1 MGLSL
6 TGNIINFIVK
16 IIENIINFT
25 DFFSVIIVIL
35 AAVSFY
41 ICHNKVSKNIKSLR
55 YFIIH
60 RDEVSG
66 RDLTNLRQVKEKNLF
81 NGNSYIE
88 NIWSRYI
95 NYARNNTVQSMVPDI
110 SSFFNRYNV
119 IDEPGRRQ
127 IAQIVPGILTALGIL
142 GTFIGLQDGIS
153 KLTLD
158 NPELIEESIKNLTDG
173 MSLAFI
179 SSIVGI
185 VMSMIWSYLDRSK
198 YKTYVQYLD
207 KFYLAFNEKFRVFTS
222 EYYLNEIFELQRES
236 TEAIKHV
243 ATDISLNLIELV
255 DSSLIPGIESSMTQ
269 VINESIVPNIN
280 HINHAFENFA
290 NSSTDN
296 QIATLN
302 TMINNFNK
310 QLNETVSIS
319 FNELENTIKEFTEWH
334 KETKV
339 SLESLIEKIKESSLN
354 YSELNSNS
362 EAIILKF
369 NQLFDQISKINQEL
383 GSKMDTIKDTT
394 IALQE
399 ISTSNA
405 KTTAE
410 VNRIQKKS
418 IKSYAKVG
426 NSVQLLKEDL
436 ERTWHNLES
445 ITIALNESTSNFS
458 NNLKDGLETTFN
470 IFDDNL
476 SEISSRLS
484 STILEIQDTVEELPS
499 VMTIMYNELQ
509 SHTLQ
514 LSEALEEVNNLYNS
528 IHKSIVAERKEVVS

>member
-1 MGLSL
+1 MSL

-236 TEAIKHV
+236 TEAIKHL

-418 IKSYAKVG
+418 IKSYAKVE

>member
-1 MGLSL
+1 MSL

-66 RDLTNLRQVKEKNLF
+66 RDLTNLKQVKEKNLF

-142 GTFIGLQDGIS
+142 GTFIGLQGGIS

-236 TEAIKHV
+236 TEAIKHL

>member
-66 RDLTNLRQVKEKNLF
+66 RDLTNLKQVKEKNLF

-418 IKSYAKVG
+418 IKSYAKVE

>member
-236 TEAIKHV
+236 TEAIKHL

-418 IKSYAKVG
+418 IKSYAKVE

>member
-1 MGLSL
+1 MSL

-236 TEAIKHV
+236 TEAIKHL

-319 FNELENTIKEFTEWH
+319 FNKLRGKGKRYPEEFKRQIIKEVE
-334 KETKV
+334 ETGNATLV
-339 SLESLIEKIKESSLN
+339 ARRHDLVPGTVTRWVRES
-354 YSELNSNS
+354 
-362 EAIILKF
+362 
-369 NQLFDQISKINQEL
+369 FDQISKINQEL

-418 IKSYAKVG
+418 IKSYAKVE

>member
-66 RDLTNLRQVKEKNLF
+66 RDLTNLKQVKEKNLF

-142 GTFIGLQDGIS
+142 GTFIGLQGGIS

-418 IKSYAKVG
+418 IKSYAKVE